1 MSLTE
6 LCPTD
11 PWRGICKYCSM
22 LWKSWSLHPNKEH
35 ALDGGLQPIRELQC
49 NRTGFCASM
58 TVPALRF
65 PSFIFSLNILQLAS
79 ESSGLSLLRSLFR
92 WGQGKQQPQPP
103 DFMKVGMK
111 LLQTR
116 DLGYVFP
123 EAGSCSTLFTLSP
136 FFFFFSLSPFFMSK
150 WMRKLWISA
159 QFLSLAVWFYLCFIL
174 ESVLKFMCDCN
185 IA

>member
-22 LWKSWSLHPNKEH
+22 LWKSWFLHPNKER
-35 ALDGGLQPIRELQC
+35 ALDGGLQHIRELQC
-49 NRTGFCASM
+49 DRTGFCASM
-58 TVPALRF
+58 TAPALRF
-65 PSFIFSLNILQLAS
+65 PSFIFSLSILQLAS
-79 ESSGLSLLRSLFR
+79 ESSGPSLLCTLFR

-116 DLGYVFP
+116 DLGCVFP
-123 EAGSCSTLFTLSP
+123 EAGSCSSYLLSVLFSCPSGWENSEFQPSSSP
-136 FFFFFSLSPFFMSK
+136 WLYDFTFASC
-150 WMRKLWISA
+150 
-159 QFLSLAVWFYLCFIL
+159 LSL
-174 ESVLKFMCDCN
+174 SVLKFMCDYN